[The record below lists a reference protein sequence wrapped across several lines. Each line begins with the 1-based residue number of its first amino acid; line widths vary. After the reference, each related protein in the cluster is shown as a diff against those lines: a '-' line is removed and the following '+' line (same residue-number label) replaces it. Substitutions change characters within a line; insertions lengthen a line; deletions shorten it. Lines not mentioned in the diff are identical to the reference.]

1 MIPKYTGWEMYPLE
15 DSHRNDGHVYVRW
28 ADVERYIPSPC
39 EHGIDTYRDNCDI
52 CGWVLK
58 GCQDDA
64 ALAALV
70 VEIEHAI
77 GERP

>member
-52 CGWVLK
+52 CGWVYLSAK
-58 GCQDDA
+58 A
-64 ALAALV
+64 EA
-70 VEIEHAI
+70 
-77 GERP
+77 P